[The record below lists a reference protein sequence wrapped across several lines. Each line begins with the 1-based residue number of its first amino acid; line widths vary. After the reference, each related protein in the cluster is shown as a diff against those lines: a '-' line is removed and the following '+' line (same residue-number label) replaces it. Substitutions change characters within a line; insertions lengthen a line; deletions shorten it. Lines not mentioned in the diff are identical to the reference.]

1 MSTINYIGKGR
12 VTCPQCGG
20 DKKVKCEKCKG
31 KGRFRN
37 CNTCGDTGNLPCSF
51 CDGTGHESKVC
62 PVCDHGRV
70 KKTRWINC
78 DRCHGKGVVTLFSG
92 RTQDCRHCG
101 GRGQV
106 RETYY
111 DICPN
116 CHGEYKRKT
125 ETPCWHCNGTGTMK
139 CGHCGGTG
147 HAKCKECGGTGEAKC
162 SKCNG
167 EGSIT
172 VDSATTLKLME
183 SAANE
188 GNFGALHDLAIAY
201 VFGTDGLSVNYD
213 KAEECFRKLIKC
225 VNEEGDFEGGAYC
238 YEDSAEAHLK
248 FMPEIRKGNVNAMR
262 ELAKWFSKDALEERE
277 MDCTPLIEGR
287 KPEEFWLDKAAKAEK
302 SAKTVEETKRR
313 NEENRHSCKANAALK
328 RAEKSMSFLATV
340 LLLTTAA
347 FFAWWWIDG
356 ANVSAFNGIV
366 EAMRPAN
373 GNESGIVA
381 GMSLAIL
388 GNILLAVL
396 LLPWALLNFFLGRKS
411 ERASFKS
418 KRRRWIFKWLGALFG
433 FIGIHL
439 AYARRWGLFFLLLIG
454 LFMWG
459 GGNDKK
465 HPQAA
470 TSEVNGEPT
479 STQIAKPFREREPQE
494 TQSNETS
501 TKPQGQDEKKPT
513 EEKDD
518 GIFTSTNI
526 GFAVWLLLW
535 FGGTLFIKEDGSK
548 LEM

>member
-1 MSTINYIGKGR
+1 MGRREEIKGINRGEI
-12 VTCPQCGG
+12 VSCW
-20 DKKVKCEKCKG
+20 E
-31 KGRFRN
+31 
-37 CNTCGDTGNLPCSF
+37 
-51 CDGTGHESKVC
+51 
-62 PVCDHGRV
+62 
-70 KKTRWINC
+70 
-78 DRCHGKGVVTLFSG
+78 
-92 RTQDCRHCG
+92 CG

-106 RETYY
+106 KETYK

-116 CHGEYKRKT
+116 CHGEYER
-125 ETPCWHCNGTGTMK
+125 ETDKPCKKCGGTGKVK
-139 CGHCGGTG
+139 CDRCDGTG
-147 HAKCKECGGTGEAKC
+147 HAKCKACGGRGKVEC
-162 SKCNG
+162 EKCNG

-201 VFGTDGLSVNYD
+201 ILGTDGLSVNYN
-213 KAEECFRKLIKC
+213 KAEECFRKLIKKG
-225 VNEEGDFEGGAYC
+225 NEASETDEGADC
-238 YEDSAEAHLK
+238 YSDSAEAHLK
-248 FMPEIRKGNVNAMR
+248 FLPEIRKGNVNAMR
-262 ELAKWFSKDALEERE
+262 ELAKWFSEDALEERGL
-277 MDCTPLIEGR
+277 DCTPRIEGR
-287 KPEEFWLDKAAKAEK
+287 EPKEFWLEKASEAEKAAKTEK
-302 SAKTVEETKRR
+302 ETKCR
-313 NEENRHSCKANAALK
+313 NEENRRSCKANAALR

-356 ANVSAFNGIV
+356 ANVSAFNGIG

-439 AYARRWGLFFLLLIG
+439 AYARRWGLFAMLLIG

-459 GGNDKK
+459 GGDDKK
-465 HPQAA
+465 SSQVA
-470 TSEVNGEPT
+470 TSEVHEEPT
-479 STQIAKPFREREPQE
+479 STQIAKPFREREPQGAQLKGGGE
-494 TQSNETS
+494 NSPE
-501 TKPQGQDEKKPT
+501 PQGQDEKKPT
-513 EEKDD
+513 EKKDD
-518 GIFTSTNI
+518 GILTSTNI

-535 FGGTLFIKEDGSK
+535 FGGTLFIKDDGSK